1 MAIKSAIKPVM
12 KIGELAKKSGLSA
25 HTLRF
30 YEKQGLIQAST
41 RSESNYRIYT
51 QADLSTAKFIKRSRD
66 MGFSL
71 GEVEVFLSIRADKPA
86 HICADAKDIAE
97 QKISD
102 VQKKISEMQHVLV
115 ALHKL
120 SDACCGGSE
129 SAEFCSIIDAL
140 DDVATQPTS
149 TNEEDVA

>member
-1 MAIKSAIKPVM
+1 M
-12 KIGELAKKSGLSA
+12 KIGELSKLSGLSA

-41 RSESNYRIYT
+41 RSESNYRIYSSS
-51 QADLSTAKFIKRSRD
+51 DLATAKFIKRSRE

-71 GEVEVFLSIRADKPA
+71 EEVEVFLSIRADKPA
-86 HICADAKDIAE
+86 HVCRDAKDIAQ
-97 QKISD
+97 QKIKD
-102 VQKKISEMQHVLV
+102 VQIKIEEMQQVLV

-129 SAEFCSIIDAL
+129 SAEFCTIIEALEDSDAAITERSNVNL
-140 DDVATQPTS
+140 EAQ
-149 TNEEDVA
+149 A

>member
-1 MAIKSAIKPVM
+1 M
-12 KIGELAKKSGLSA
+12 KIGELSKLSGLSA

-41 RSESNYRIYT
+41 RSESNYRIYSSS
-51 QADLSTAKFIKRSRD
+51 DLATAKFIKRSRE

-71 GEVEVFLSIRADKPA
+71 EEVEVFLSIRADKPA
-86 HICADAKDIAE
+86 HVCRDAKDIAQ
-97 QKISD
+97 QKIKD
-102 VQKKISEMQHVLV
+102 VQIKIEEMQQVLV

-129 SAEFCSIIDAL
+129 SAEFCTIIEAL
-140 DDVATQPTS
+140 
-149 TNEEDVA
+149 EDSETAITERANVNLEAQA

>member
-1 MAIKSAIKPVM
+1 M
-12 KIGELAKKSGLSA
+12 KIGELSKLSGLSA

-41 RSESNYRIYT
+41 RSESNYRIYSSS
-51 QADLSTAKFIKRSRD
+51 DLATAKFIKRSRE

-71 GEVEVFLSIRADKPA
+71 EEVEVFLSIRADKPA
-86 HICADAKDIAE
+86 HVCRDAKDIAQ
-97 QKISD
+97 QKIKD
-102 VQKKISEMQHVLV
+102 VQIKIEEMQQVLV

-129 SAEFCSIIDAL
+129 SAEFCTIIEAL
-140 DDVATQPTS
+140 
-149 TNEEDVA
+149 EDSETAITEPANVNQEAQA

>member
-1 MAIKSAIKPVM
+1 M
-12 KIGELAKKSGLSA
+12 KIGELSKLSGLSA

-41 RSESNYRIYT
+41 RSESNYRIYSSS
-51 QADLSTAKFIKRSRD
+51 DLATAKFIKRSRE

-71 GEVEVFLSIRADKPA
+71 EEVEVFLSIRADKPA
-86 HICADAKDIAE
+86 HVCRDAKDIAQ
-97 QKISD
+97 QKIKD
-102 VQKKISEMQHVLV
+102 VQIKIEEMQQVLV

-129 SAEFCSIIDAL
+129 SAEFCTIIEALEDSDAAITERSN
-140 DDVATQPTS
+140 VNQEAQ
-149 TNEEDVA
+149 A

>member
-1 MAIKSAIKPVM
+1 M
-12 KIGELAKKSGLSA
+12 KIGELSKLSGLSA

-41 RSESNYRIYT
+41 RSESNYRIYSSS
-51 QADLSTAKFIKRSRD
+51 DLATAKFIKRSRE

-71 GEVEVFLSIRADKPA
+71 EEVEVFLSIRADKPA
-86 HICADAKDIAE
+86 HVCRDAKDIAQ
-97 QKISD
+97 QKIKD
-102 VQKKISEMQHVLV
+102 VQIKIEEMQQVLV

-129 SAEFCSIIDAL
+129 SAEFCTIIEAL
-140 DDVATQPTS
+140 
-149 TNEEDVA
+149 EDSDTAITELPNVNQEAQA